1 MKIILVL
8 FAICTLIASSE
19 GEVLTGACSTEGQRR
34 AAVDKALAS
43 IGCDSYE
50 CSKST
55 SYKNLFLTQIIISSI
70 VLLLNL
76 DSLRSSKV

>member
-34 AAVDKALAS
+34 AAVDKDVTAMNAVSLLAT
-43 IGCDSYE
+43 
-50 CSKST
+50 K
-55 SYKNLFLTQIIISSI
+55 TQS
-70 VLLLNL
+70 
-76 DSLRSSKV
+76 